1 MPEPDQPTERV
12 LVVLGRGAVDADD
25 PIALADDLGLTR
37 GDGCFE
43 ATRIAPGPNGPRP
56 DHLDAHL
63 ARLARSAAAL
73 DLPPLDELAWRAVID
88 EALARW
94 EVPGEA
100 YLKLVLTRGPE
111 RAAPAQPLGYALVQR
126 IDDGTLARRAGVTAI
141 TLDRGYAALSFR
153 DKPWLLGGVKTLS
166 YAVNRAAHREAARRG
181 VAEVVF
187 VSTDG
192 FVLEAP
198 RSAVIQLRAG
208 TLVTTPLT
216 DTGVLASTVQA
227 AIYAAAQAQGVPCE
241 YRLSPVGELFDAD
254 GVWLV
259 SSVVG
264 PAPIL
269 SLDGRD
275 LAQSPQWTRRLR
287 EFAGF
292 PAT

>member
-1 MPEPDQPTERV
+1 MPQPFTASQRV
-12 LVVLGRGAVDADD
+12 LVILGRGVVDADD

-43 ATRIAPGPNGPRP
+43 ATRIATGPSGPRP

-63 ARLARSAAAL
+63 ARMARSAAAL
-73 DLPPLDELAWRAVID
+73 DLPPVDETAWRAAID

-94 EVPGEA
+94 EAPDEA

-111 RAAPAQPLGYALVQR
+111 RCTPAEPLGYALVQS
-126 IDDGTLARRAGVTAI
+126 IDADTLARRAGFTAI
-141 TLDRGYAALSFR
+141 TLDRGYAALAFR

-166 YAVNRAAHREAARRG
+166 YAINRAAQREAARRG
-181 VAEVVF
+181 ATEAVF
-187 VSTDG
+187 VSSDG

-198 RSAVIQLRAG
+198 RSAVIQLRGGA
-208 TLVTTPLT
+208 LVTTPLE

-227 AIYAAAQAQGVPCE
+227 AIYAAAQAAGVPCE
-241 YRLSPVGELFDAD
+241 YRLSPVTDLFDAD

-269 SLDGRD
+269 ALDGRPI
-275 LAQSPQWTRRLR
+275 AQDPEWTRRLR

-292 PAT
+292 PSI